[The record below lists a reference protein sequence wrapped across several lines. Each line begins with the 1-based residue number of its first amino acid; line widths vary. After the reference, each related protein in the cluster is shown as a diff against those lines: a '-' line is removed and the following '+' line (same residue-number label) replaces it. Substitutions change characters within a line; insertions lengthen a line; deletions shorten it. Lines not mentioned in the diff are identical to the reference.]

1 MFKWR
6 YLRNF
11 RLDSHYILKILI
23 IFNILLGLYL
33 LFLSTNY
40 RRYVEYPH
48 DSQNNDKPTKVMIK
62 VNIIL
67 FEMFI
72 INFIMKWNL
81 ILGWYR

>member
-23 IFNILLGLYL
+23 IFNILLGIYL

-40 RRYVEYPH
+40 RRYVVYPH
-48 DSQNNDKPTKVMIK
+48 DTSQTNDDEPKKSLIK
-62 VNIIL
+62 VS
-67 FEMFI
+67 
-72 INFIMKWNL
+72 
-81 ILGWYR
+81 